1 MNLLQAIILGIVQ
14 GLTEFLPI
22 SSSGHLVLFQKLL
35 GVDIST
41 PQSQSM
47 IVTFYIA
54 LHVGTLF
61 AVIFF
66 FWKKVIEM
74 IRRPFSKL
82 PVQIVVATIP
92 AIIMNFLFGGFI
104 ESTYLSSILLGPGF
118 LFTGTALMISQK
130 LADGKK
136 GLEELK
142 TSDSLVIGLAQ
153 GIALLPAVSRSGMT
167 ITTSLILGLQRGF
180 AADFSFLMS
189 IPPILGGA
197 LLDGIDI
204 LKGNSN
210 VSLESIGMGN
220 ILAGMIAA
228 GITGFLAIK
237 LMMNVIKNMKLKYF
251 AYYVFSLGTLII
263 IGQIFFKESVQW
275 LFQ

>member
-22 SSSGHLVLFQKLL
+22 SSSGHLVLFQNLL

-47 IVTFYIA
+47 IVAFYVA

-61 AVIFF
+61 AVMFF
-66 FWKKVIEM
+66 FRQKIMEI
-74 IRRPFSKL
+74 IRHPFSKL

-92 AIIMNFLFGGFI
+92 AVIINFLFGDFI
-104 ESTYLSSILLGPGF
+104 ESTYLSTVLLGPGF
-118 LFTGTALMISQK
+118 LFTGAALLISQK
-130 LADGKK
+130 LADGNK

-142 TSDSLVIGLAQ
+142 TSDSLLIGLAQ
-153 GIALLPAVSRSGMT
+153 GVALLPAVSRSGMT
-167 ITTSLILGLQRGF
+167 ITSALILGLQRSF

-197 LLDGIDI
+197 LLDVLDI
-204 LKGNSN
+204 IKEPT
-210 VSLESIGMGN
+210 VSFESISLVN
-220 ILAGMIAA
+220 FIAGMVAA
-228 GITGFLAIK
+228 GITGFFAIK

-251 AYYVFSLGTLII
+251 AYYVITLGTLII
-263 IGQIFFKESVQW
+263 IGQLFFRETIEM
-275 LFQ
+275 LF

>member
-41 PQSQSM
+41 PESQS
-47 IVTFYIA
+47 IIITFYIA
-54 LHVGTLF
+54 LHVGTLL

-66 FWKKVIEM
+66 FWKKIVEM
-74 IRRPFSKL
+74 VRRPFSKL
-82 PVQIVVATIP
+82 PIQIVVATIP
-92 AIIMNFLFGGFI
+92 AIIVNFLFGDFI
-104 ESTYLSSILLGPGF
+104 ESTYITSTLLGPGF
-118 LFTGTALMISQK
+118 LFTGAALMISQK
-130 LADGKK
+130 VAEGKK

-204 LKGNSN
+204 MRGDA
-210 VSLESIGMGN
+210 VSLASIGIVN

-251 AYYVFSLGTLII
+251 AYYVFTLGTLII
-263 IGQIFFKESVQW
+263 IGQIFFKESIQW
-275 LFQ
+275 LLN

>member
-1 MNLLQAIILGIVQ
+1 MNLIQAIILGIVQ

-35 GVDIST
+35 GVDISAS
-41 PQSQSM
+41 QSQSM
-47 IVTFYIA
+47 IMTFYIA

-61 AVIFF
+61 AVIIFF
-66 FWKKVIEM
+66 RKKVMEM

-82 PVQIVVATIP
+82 PLQIVVATIP
-92 AIIMNFLFGGFI
+92 AIIMNLLFGDFI
-104 ESTYLSSILLGPGF
+104 ESTYMGSFVLGPGF
-118 LFTGTALMISQK
+118 LFTGTALLIAQK

-142 TSDSLVIGLAQ
+142 TTDSLIIGTAQ
-153 GIALLPAVSRSGMT
+153 GIALLPSVSRSGMT
-167 ITTSLILGLQRGF
+167 ITTSLILGLNRGF

-197 LLDGIDI
+197 LLDAVDI
-204 LKGNSN
+204 MKETT
-210 VSLESIGMGN
+210 VSLESIGMVN
-220 ILAGMIAA
+220 ILVGMAAA
-228 GITGFLAIK
+228 GITGFFAIK
-237 LMMNVIKNMKLKYF
+237 LMINAIKKLKLKYF
-251 AYYVFSLGTLII
+251 AYYVFALGTLII
-263 IGQIFFKESVQW
+263 IGQIFFKESLRW

>member
-41 PQSQSM
+41 PQAQSM

-61 AVIFF
+61 AVILF
-66 FWKKVIEM
+66 FWKKVVEI

-82 PVQIVVATIP
+82 PMQIVVATIP
-92 AIIMNFLFGGFI
+92 AIIINFLFGDFI
-104 ESTYLSSILLGPGF
+104 ESTYLGSALLGPGF

-130 LADGKK
+130 VAEGKK

-142 TSDSLVIGLAQ
+142 TSDSLVIGLRRNRI
-153 GIALLPAVSRSGMT
+153 IACVSVPA
-167 ITTSLILGLQRGF
+167 
-180 AADFSFLMS
+180 
-189 IPPILGGA
+189 
-197 LLDGIDI
+197 
-204 LKGNSN
+204 
-210 VSLESIGMGN
+210 
-220 ILAGMIAA
+220 
-228 GITGFLAIK
+228 
-237 LMMNVIKNMKLKYF
+237 
-251 AYYVFSLGTLII
+251 
-263 IGQIFFKESVQW
+263 
-275 LFQ
+275 

>member
-1 MNLLQAIILGIVQ
+1 MNLLQAVILGIVQ

-22 SSSGHLVLFQKLL
+22 SSSGHLVLFQNLL

-47 IVTFYIA
+47 IVTFYVA

-66 FWKKVIEM
+66 FREKIMEI
-74 IRRPFSKL
+74 IRHPFSKL

-92 AIIMNFLFGGFI
+92 AVIINFLFGDFI
-104 ESTYLSSILLGPGF
+104 ESTYLSTVLLGPGF
-118 LFTGTALMISQK
+118 LLTGAALLISQK
-130 LADGKK
+130 LADGNK

-153 GIALLPAVSRSGMT
+153 GVALLPAVSRSGMT
-167 ITTSLILGLQRGF
+167 ITASLMLGLQRSF

-197 LLDGIDI
+197 LLDVVDI
-204 LKGNSN
+204 MKEPA
-210 VSLESIGMGN
+210 VYLESISLVN
-220 ILAGMIAA
+220 ILAGMVTA
-228 GITGFLAIK
+228 GITGFFAIK

-251 AYYVFSLGTLII
+251 AYYVLTLGTLVI
-263 IGQIFFKESVQW
+263 IGQLFFRETIQR
-275 LFQ
+275 FF

>member
-22 SSSGHLVLFQKLL
+22 SSSGHLVLFQKIL

-47 IVTFYIA
+47 IMTFYIA

-66 FWKKVIEM
+66 FWKKVVEM

-82 PVQIVVATIP
+82 PMQIVVATIP
-92 AIIMNFLFGGFI
+92 AIIMNFLFGDFI
-104 ESTYLSSILLGPGF
+104 ESTYMSSILLGPGF
-118 LFTGTALMISQK
+118 LFTGTALMIAQK

-142 TSDSLVIGLAQ
+142 TSDSLLIGMAQ
-153 GIALLPAVSRSGMT
+153 GIALLPSVSRSGMT

-204 LKGNSN
+204 MRDSTG
-210 VSLESIGMGN
+210 SLESIGILN

-237 LMMNVIKNMKLKYF
+237 LMMNVIKNLKLKYF
-251 AYYVFSLGTLII
+251 AYYVFALGTLII
-263 IGQIFFKESVQW
+263 IGQVFFKESIQW
-275 LFQ
+275 LLQ

>member
-35 GVDIST
+35 GVDISA
-41 PQSQSM
+41 PQSQAM

-61 AVIFF
+61 AVVIF
-66 FWKKVIEM
+66 FWKKIIEM

-92 AIIMNFLFGGFI
+92 AIIINFLFGDFI
-104 ESTYLSSILLGPGF
+104 DSTYLSAALLGPGF

-130 LADGKK
+130 LSDGKK

-153 GIALLPAVSRSGMT
+153 GVALLPAVSRSGMT
-167 ITTSLILGLQRGF
+167 ITASLILGLQRGF

-197 LLDGIDI
+197 LLDAIDI
-204 LKGNSN
+204 MKGTT
-210 VSLESIGMGN
+210 VSLESIGLVN

-275 LFQ
+275 LFK

>member
-22 SSSGHLVLFQKLL
+22 SSSGHLVLFQKIL

-47 IVTFYIA
+47 IMTFYIA

-66 FWKKVIEM
+66 FWKKVVEM

-82 PVQIVVATIP
+82 PMQIVVATIP
-92 AIIMNFLFGGFI
+92 AIIINFLFGDFI
-104 ESTYLSSILLGPGF
+104 ESTYLTSALLGPGF
-118 LFTGTALMISQK
+118 LFTGTAIMISQK

-142 TSDSLVIGLAQ
+142 TSDSLLIGMAQ
-153 GIALLPAVSRSGMT
+153 GIALLPSVSRSGMT

-204 LKGNSN
+204 MKETT
-210 VSLESIGMGN
+210 VPFESIGIGN
-220 ILAGMIAA
+220 MLVGMAAA
-228 GITGFLAIK
+228 GITGFFAIK
-237 LMMNVIKNMKLKYF
+237 LMINAIKNMKLKYF
-251 AYYVFSLGTLII
+251 AYYVFALGTLII
-263 IGQIFFKESVQW
+263 IGQIFFKESVKW
-275 LFQ
+275 LLQ

>member
-1 MNLLQAIILGIVQ
+1 MNLLQAVILGIVQ

-22 SSSGHLVLFQKLL
+22 SSSGHLVLFQNLL

-47 IVTFYIA
+47 IVTFYVA

-66 FWKKVIEM
+66 FRQKIMEI

-92 AIIMNFLFGGFI
+92 AVIINFLFGDFI
-104 ESTYLSSILLGPGF
+104 ESTYLSTILLGPGF
-118 LFTGTALMISQK
+118 LFTGAALLISQK
-130 LADGKK
+130 LSDGNK

-153 GIALLPAVSRSGMT
+153 GVALLPAVSRSGMT
-167 ITTSLILGLQRGF
+167 ITSSLILGLQRSF

-197 LLDGIDI
+197 LLDAIDI
-204 LKGNSN
+204 IKEPT
-210 VSLESIGMGN
+210 VYLESISLVN
-220 ILAGMIAA
+220 ILAGMVAA
-228 GITGFLAIK
+228 GITGFFAIK
-237 LMMNVIKNMKLKYF
+237 LMMNVIKKMKLKYF
-251 AYYVFSLGTLII
+251 AYYVITLGTLII
-263 IGQIFFKESVQW
+263 IGQLFFRETIQR
-275 LFQ
+275 LL

>member
-1 MNLLQAIILGIVQ
+1 MNLLQAVILGIVQ

-22 SSSGHLVLFQKLL
+22 SSSGHLVLFQNLL

-47 IVTFYIA
+47 IVTFYVA

-66 FWKKVIEM
+66 FRQKIMEI

-92 AIIMNFLFGGFI
+92 AVIINFLFGDFI
-104 ESTYLSSILLGPGF
+104 ESTYLSTVLLGPGF
-118 LFTGTALMISQK
+118 LFTGAALLISQK
-130 LADGKK
+130 LSDGNK

-153 GIALLPAVSRSGMT
+153 GVALLPAVSRSGMT
-167 ITTSLILGLQRGF
+167 ITSSLILGLQRSF

-197 LLDGIDI
+197 LLDAIDI
-204 LKGNSN
+204 IKEPT
-210 VSLESIGMGN
+210 VYLESISLVN
-220 ILAGMIAA
+220 ILAGMVAA
-228 GITGFLAIK
+228 GITGFFAIK
-237 LMMNVIKNMKLKYF
+237 LMMNVIKKMKLKYF
-251 AYYVFSLGTLII
+251 AYYVITLGTLII
-263 IGQIFFKESVQW
+263 IGQLFFRETIQR
-275 LFQ
+275 LL

>member
-22 SSSGHLVLFQKLL
+22 SSSGHLVLFQNLL

-47 IVTFYIA
+47 IVSFYVA

-66 FWKKVIEM
+66 FRKKIAEI
-74 IRRPFSKL
+74 IRHPFSKL

-92 AIIMNFLFGGFI
+92 AIIVNFLLGDFI
-104 ESTYLSSILLGPGF
+104 ESTYLSTVLLGPGF
-118 LFTGTALMISQK
+118 LFTGVALMISQK
-130 LADGKK
+130 MADGNK

-142 TSDSLVIGLAQ
+142 TSDSLLIGLAQ
-153 GIALLPAVSRSGMT
+153 SIALLPAVSRSGMT
-167 ITTSLILGLQRGF
+167 ITSSLILGLQRGF

-197 LLDGIDI
+197 LLDAIDI
-204 LKGNSN
+204 MKDSS
-210 VSLESIGMGN
+210 VSFESISLVN
-220 ILAGMIAA
+220 FLAGMAAA

-251 AYYVFSLGTLII
+251 AYYVFTLGTLII
-263 IGQIFFKESVQW
+263 IGQLFFKESIQR
-275 LFQ
+275 LF

>member
-22 SSSGHLVLFQKLL
+22 SSSGHLVLFQKIL

-47 IVTFYIA
+47 IMTFYIA

-66 FWKKVIEM
+66 FWKKVLEM
-74 IRRPFSKL
+74 LRRPFSKL
-82 PVQIVVATIP
+82 PMQIVVATIP
-92 AIIMNFLFGGFI
+92 AIIINFLFGDFL
-104 ESTYLSSILLGPGF
+104 ESTYMSSLLLGPGF
-118 LFTGTALMISQK
+118 LFTGLALIISEK
-130 LADGKK
+130 IIDGKK
-136 GLEELK
+136 GLEELE
-142 TSDSLVIGLAQ
+142 TTDSLIIGTAQ
-153 GIALLPAVSRSGMT
+153 GIALLPSVSRSGMT
-167 ITTSLILGLQRGF
+167 ITTSLMLGLEKGF
-180 AADFSFLMS
+180 AADFAFLMS

-204 LKGNSN
+204 MKGNT
-210 VSLESIGMGN
+210 VSLESIGIIN
-220 ILAGMIAA
+220 ILAGMVAA

-237 LMMNVIKNMKLKYF
+237 LMMKAIKNMKLKYF
-251 AYYVFSLGTLII
+251 AYYVFALGTLII
-263 IGQIFFKESVQW
+263 IGQLFFKESIQW
-275 LFQ
+275 LF

>member
-1 MNLLQAIILGIVQ
+1 MNLLQAVILGIVQ

-22 SSSGHLVLFQKLL
+22 SSSGHLVLFQNLL

-47 IVTFYIA
+47 IVTFYVA

-66 FWKKVIEM
+66 FRQKIMEI

-92 AIIMNFLFGGFI
+92 AVIINFLFGDFI
-104 ESTYLSSILLGPGF
+104 ESTYLSTVLLGPGF
-118 LFTGTALMISQK
+118 LFTGAALLISQK
-130 LADGKK
+130 LSDGNK

-153 GIALLPAVSRSGMT
+153 GVALLPAVSRSGMT
-167 ITTSLILGLQRGF
+167 ITSSLILGLQRSF

-197 LLDGIDI
+197 LLDAIDI
-204 LKGNSN
+204 IKEPT
-210 VSLESIGMGN
+210 VYLESISLVN
-220 ILAGMIAA
+220 ILAGMVAA
-228 GITGFLAIK
+228 GITGFFAIK
-237 LMMNVIKNMKLKYF
+237 LMMNVIKKMKLKYF
-251 AYYVFSLGTLII
+251 AYYVITLGTLII
-263 IGQIFFKESVQW
+263 IGQ
-275 LFQ
+275 LFIRETIQRLL